1 MEAERIGRRKWRSL
15 KKRLALM
22 GCCVSSWGFR
32 ASNPTIITDEI
43 YPERPEEE
51 EEVVVGMGGAT
62 SAEEMNLAAA
72 LAAERNYRAASV
84 AEVGRV
90 EGKRTEAP
98 MTVSLM
104 RLLEEGEE
112 NGEGEGG
119 GGGEAWCCC
128 CVCMG
133 GRKGAAFIPCGHTFC
148 RVCARELRADRGTCP
163 LCNRPIL
170 DILDI
175 F

>member
-43 YPERPEEE
+43 YPEGPEEE
-51 EEVVVGMGGAT
+51 V
-62 SAEEMNLAAA
+62 EMNLAAA

-98 MTVSLM
+98 MPVSLM

-112 NGEGEGG
+112 NGEGDGG

-163 LCNRPIL
+163 LCNRSIL

>member
-90 EGKRTEAP
+90 EGKRTEAL
-98 MTVSLM
+98 S
-104 RLLEEGEE
+104 RLVLHP
-112 NGEGEGG
+112 
-119 GGGEAWCCC
+119 
-128 CVCMG
+128 
-133 GRKGAAFIPCGHTFC
+133 RDSRF
-148 RVCARELRADRGTCP
+148 
-163 LCNRPIL
+163 
-170 DILDI
+170 
-175 F
+175 

>member
-1 MEAERIGRRKWRSL
+1 MEAERIGRRKWMSL
-15 KKRLALM
+15 KQRLALM
-22 GCCVSSWGFR
+22 GCCASSWGFR
-32 ASNPTIITDEI
+32 ASNPTLITDEI
-43 YPERPEEE
+43 YPEEQA

-62 SAEEMNLAAA
+62 SAEEMNLAEA
-72 LAAERNYRAASV
+72 LAAERNYRAASA

-90 EGKRTEAP
+90 EGKRMEAP
-98 MTVSLM
+98 MPVSLM

-112 NGEGEGG
+112 NG
-119 GGGEAWCCC
+119 GGGEGWCCC

-148 RVCARELRADRGTCP
+148 RLCARQLLADRGTCP